1 MNQVIKLQNFN
12 DESGNRNME
21 VAVLA
26 YSKIGP
32 TAASFHGTTE
42 DKDEQNSQ
50 FYSSN
55 SLTYTL
61 FKLTSWVMNGEGLDC
76 STLHSVT
83 LRLQHVCPRAA
94 GSNTVMAL

>member
-1 MNQVIKLQNFN
+1 MQNFN
-12 DESGNRNME
+12 DERGNRNME

-42 DKDEQNSQ
+42 DNNEQNSQ
-50 FYSSN
+50 FYSSD

-61 FKLTSWVMNGEGLDC
+61 FKLTPWVMNGEGLDC
-76 STLHSVT
+76 SNLHSVT
-83 LRLQHVCPRAA
+83 LRLPYVCPRAA
-94 GSNTVMAL
+94 GNTVMAL